1 MPTADDRITRRRFVG
16 AAAGTLGAAALGGPA
31 AALAKPHRRTPF
43 DHVVVLMMENRSFD
57 HFLGWVPGADG
68 RQAGLV
74 YRDAAGVPHATHA
87 LAPDYQGCG
96 FADPDH
102 SYLGGRVEYNGGRC
116 DGWLRAGRNDVYSI
130 GYYRRKDLSFFGPAV
145 KSWTTFSR
153 YFSGI
158 LAETYPNRF
167 VQHAGQTDRLANN
180 FSVSTLPTIWDRL
193 AGAGLSGRYYFSDL
207 PFLALWGGKY
217 TSISHPIADFFKD
230 CAAGTLPHVSYV
242 DPTFLGEEAGTSADD
257 HPHADIRNGEAFMN
271 RIYRAVTTS
280 PAWSRTALV
289 INYDEWGGFFDHVP
303 PPTRPLPPATRA
315 AGDVDGRLGFRVP
328 CLLVSPYARRG
339 YVGRRQYDHTSI
351 LRMIEDRFNLAPLT
365 VRDATANNLADEL
378 LPRAKRWT
386 PQFDVPAGPF
396 GGACPVPAPGD
407 GDLTATRSAVGAARR
422 GAARGSAEERDWDR
436 LRELAQSTGWP
447 V

>member
-130 GYYRRKDLSFFGPAV
+130 GYYRSKDLSFFGPAA

-167 VQHAGQTDRLANN
+167 FQHAGQTDRLANN
-180 FSVSTLPTIWDRL
+180 FSVLDAADDLGSPGRGGAERPLLLQRPARSSPC
-193 AGAGLSGRYYFSDL
+193 GAGS
-207 PFLALWGGKY
+207 
-217 TSISHPIADFFKD
+217 TSISRPIADFFTRLRGRD
-230 CAAGTLPHVSYV
+230 AAARLLRRPDV
-242 DPTFLGEEAGTSADD
+242 P
-257 HPHADIRNGEAFMN
+257 
-271 RIYRAVTTS
+271 
-280 PAWSRTALV
+280 
-289 INYDEWGGFFDHVP
+289 GGGAAAP
-303 PPTRPLPPATRA
+303 PPTTTRTRTSAT
-315 AGDVDGRLGFRVP
+315 
-328 CLLVSPYARRG
+328 ARR
-339 YVGRRQYDHTSI
+339 S
-351 LRMIEDRFNLAPLT
+351 
-365 VRDATANNLADEL
+365 
-378 LPRAKRWT
+378 
-386 PQFDVPAGPF
+386 
-396 GGACPVPAPGD
+396 
-407 GDLTATRSAVGAARR
+407 
-422 GAARGSAEERDWDR
+422 
-436 LRELAQSTGWP
+436 
-447 V
+447 

>member
-1 MPTADDRITRRRFVG
+1 
-16 AAAGTLGAAALGGPA
+16 
-31 AALAKPHRRTPF
+31 
-43 DHVVVLMMENRSFD
+43 
-57 HFLGWVPGADG
+57 
-68 RQAGLV
+68 
-74 YRDAAGVPHATHA
+74 
-87 LAPDYQGCG
+87 
-96 FADPDH
+96 
-102 SYLGGRVEYNGGRC
+102 
-116 DGWLRAGRNDVYSI
+116 
-130 GYYRRKDLSFFGPAV
+130 
-145 KSWTTFSR
+145 
-153 YFSGI
+153 
-158 LAETYPNRF
+158 
-167 VQHAGQTDRLANN
+167 
-180 FSVSTLPTIWDRL
+180 
-193 AGAGLSGRYYFSDL
+193 
-207 PFLALWGGKY
+207 
-217 TSISHPIADFFKD
+217 
-230 CAAGTLPHVSYV
+230 
-242 DPTFLGEEAGTSADD
+242 
-257 HPHADIRNGEAFMN
+257 MN